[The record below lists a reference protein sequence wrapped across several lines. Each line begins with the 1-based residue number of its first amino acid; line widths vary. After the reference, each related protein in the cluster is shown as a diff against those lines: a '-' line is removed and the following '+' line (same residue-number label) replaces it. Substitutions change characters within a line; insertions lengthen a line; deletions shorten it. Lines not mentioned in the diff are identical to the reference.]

1 MARKICNFLYASDK
15 APQQGA
21 IWQRGQY
28 YIIDKTGKKDRYR
41 YAVMFLDK
49 NKDSHLLGYQGN
61 LALAKRFCNYMYIE
75 YPFAD
80 TMQKSWDY
88 SKLTKKYRIKARP
101 TNTIKQMPTAPKP
114 TTAPKATKPKM
125 AAQKSTLKNPPEKP
139 LKKILDDLKAE
150 AIKVS
155 KQSKASKTKFANKIA
170 TLTKQKQITVKD
182 KFALLDMV
190 TK

>member
-28 YIIDKTGKKDRYR
+28 YIIDKAGKKDRYR

-61 LALAKRFCNYMYIE
+61 LTIAKRFCNYMYID
-75 YPFAD
+75 YPFVD

-101 TNTIKQMPTAPKP
+101 INTIKQTSTAAKPKAAK
-114 TTAPKATKPKM
+114 TPKATP
-125 AAQKSTLKNPPEKP
+125 QKTTLKNPPEKP
-139 LKKILDDLKAE
+139 LKKILDDLKTE

-155 KQSKASKTKFANKIA
+155 KQSKASKTKFANKLA
-170 TLTKQKQITVKD
+170 TLTKQKQITVKE
-182 KFALLDMV
+182 KFELLDMV
-190 TK
+190 TR